1 MSICQEPWNLLWN
14 LVASGMSKYL
24 SCRSRGCLCF
34 ACIVVEKSGNS
45 KTWFLV
51 FLLRLRPCL
60 GQRWRR
66 LNAISGKNPAERLA
80 SDLRSPNACSAKRGS
95 LNCAEENRRSEL
107 WAAFA
112 FKRHVAGVRG
122 PKQGLRSLRQWRFSW
137 TVAGSRWEYQNMW
150 RTAEWTSTSYWKSLR
165 TLSFI
170 HAIQQ
175 RGISK

>member
-1 MSICQEPWNLLWN
+1 MTKKIWVSGMSICQEPWNLLWN

-80 SDLRSPNACSAKRGS
+80 SDARSPNACSAKRRS

-107 WAAFA
+107 RAAFA
-112 FKRHVAGVRG
+112 FKRRAAGARG
-122 PKQGLRSLRQWRFSW
+122 PKQGRDL
-137 TVAGSRWEYQNMW
+137 VQNPSVYESNS
-150 RTAEWTSTSYWKSLR
+150 ADFLNPSTT
-165 TLSFI
+165 TL
-170 HAIQQ
+170 
-175 RGISK
+175 

>member
-80 SDLRSPNACSAKRGS
+80 SDARSPNACSAKRRS

-107 WAAFA
+107 RAAFA
-112 FKRHVAGVRG
+112 FKRRAAGARG
-122 PKQGLRSLRQWRFSW
+122 PKQDLNKLANRNDLNDY
-137 TVAGSRWEYQNMW
+137 TTDE
-150 RTAEWTSTSYWKSLR
+150 
-165 TLSFI
+165 TLSQLEWLLPQLVPS
-170 HAIQQ
+170 HERQTSASD
-175 RGISK
+175 RGC